1 MKNLCDINHIR
12 QIGQLRQMYNNFRL
26 SSRQVSVPYDKIGL
40 STNRRKKIMSDVIK
54 QSPLGNT
61 AHHSEIEDGS
71 VSLAVNLRSNPAWH
85 SFANKVFNQDEVIT
99 TAEMLNGAKLSN
111 WNIALEPVADLL
123 GANYSQVGENFL
135 VTRDNPDTAGQKD
148 VLSIVGS
155 RYKAVQNEELFSF
168 ADNLHD
174 GNSDVFWE
182 SAGSLK
188 NGRVVFG
195 TMSIP
200 RTMILDPEGANDETK
215 LYLIV
220 YTSHD
225 GSVAVQSAITPV
237 RVMCQNTL
245 NLAMRKAKQ
254 SFKIRHTQTV
264 DGKIAQ
270 ARETLGLTLGYMDEF
285 EKQAQELFALEVT
298 NAKFSEII
306 NKMYP
311 KPEGDKKGSV
321 KKWENKVVLL
331 DELYHNSPTNANIK
345 GTAWGVVNALTER
358 LDYYRTARKGG
369 DSLMA
374 GASGFDPVVTA
385 EKNKI
390 VKQVLAL
397 TK

>member
-1 MKNLCDINHIR
+1 MTNP
-12 QIGQLRQMYNNFRL
+12 M
-26 SSRQVSVPYDKIGL
+26 SQVH
-40 STNRRKKIMSDVIK
+40 R
-54 QSPLGNT
+54 
-61 AHHSEIEDGS
+61 SEVEDGS
-71 VSLAVNLRSNPAWH
+71 VSLAVSLRTNPAWH
-85 SFANKVFNQDEVIT
+85 SFANKVFAKDEQVT
-99 TAEMLNGAKLSN
+99 TAQMLDAAKLSN
-111 WNIALEPVADLL
+111 WNVSLESVSDLL
-123 GANYSQVGENFL
+123 PDNYDSVSENFL
-135 VTRDNPDTAGQKD
+135 VVRDNPYTAGQKD
-148 VLSIVGS
+148 VLSVVGS

-174 GNSDVFWE
+174 GKPDVNWE

-200 RTMILDPEGANDETK
+200 RTMVLDPNGANDTTN
-215 LYLIV
+215 LYLVV

-245 NLAMRKAKQ
+245 NFAMRKAKQ

-264 DGKIAQ
+264 DGKIAA
-270 ARETLGLTLGYMDEF
+270 ARETLGLTLAYMDEF
-285 EKQAQELFALEVT
+285 ETQAKELFSREVT

-311 KPEGDKKGSV
+311 KPEADVKGSI

-331 DELYHNSPTNANIK
+331 DDLYHNSPTNANIK

-358 LDYYRTARKGG
+358 LDYYRTARKGNS

-374 GASGFDPVVTA
+374 GASGFDPVITA

-397 TK
+397 TA

>member
-1 MKNLCDINHIR
+1 MT
-12 QIGQLRQMYNNFRL
+12 
-26 SSRQVSVPYDKIGL
+26 S
-40 STNRRKKIMSDVIK
+40 
-54 QSPLGNT
+54 T
-61 AHHSEIEDGS
+61 AHQSEVEAGS
-71 VSLAVNLRSNPAWH
+71 VSLAVNLRSVPAWH
-85 SFANKVFNQDEVIT
+85 SFANKVFNQDENIT
-99 TAEMLNGAKLSN
+99 TQQMLDGAKLSN
-111 WNIALEPVADLL
+111 WNVQLESVSDLL
-123 GANYSQVGENFL
+123 ADNYTSVTENFL
-135 VTRDNPDTAGQKD
+135 VTRDNPYTAGQKD
-148 VLSIVGS
+148 VLSVVGA
-155 RYKAVQNEELFSF
+155 RYKTVQNEELFSF

-174 GNSDVFWE
+174 GNSDVYWE

-200 RTMILDPEGANDETK
+200 RTIVLDPKGVNDETK

-245 NLAMRKAKQ
+245 NLAMRQAKQ

-264 DGKIAQ
+264 EGKIAI
-270 ARETLGLTLGYMDEF
+270 ARETLGLTFAYADEF
-285 EKQAQELFALEVT
+285 EKQAQELFSIEVT

-311 KPEGDKKGSV
+311 KPEADKKGSI

-331 DELYHNSPTNANIK
+331 DELYHNSPTNTNIK

-358 LDYYRTARKGG
+358 LDYFRTARKGG

-374 GASGFDPVVTA
+374 GASGFDSVVTA

-397 TK
+397 AK

>member
-1 MKNLCDINHIR
+1 MT
-12 QIGQLRQMYNNFRL
+12 
-26 SSRQVSVPYDKIGL
+26 S
-40 STNRRKKIMSDVIK
+40 
-54 QSPLGNT
+54 T
-61 AHHSEIEDGS
+61 AHKSEVEAGS
-71 VSLAVNLRSNPAWH
+71 VSLAVNLRSVPAWH
-85 SFANKVFNQDEVIT
+85 SFANKVFNQDENIT
-99 TAEMLNGAKLSN
+99 TQQMLDGAKLSN
-111 WNIALEPVADLL
+111 WNVQLESVSDLL
-123 GANYSQVGENFL
+123 ADNYTSVSENFL
-135 VTRDNPDTAGQKD
+135 VTRDNPYTTGQKD
-148 VLSIVGS
+148 VLSVVGA
-155 RYKAVQNEELFSF
+155 RYKTVQNEELFSF

-174 GNSDVFWE
+174 GNSDVYWE

-200 RTMILDPEGANDETK
+200 RTIVLDPQGVNDTTK

-245 NLAMRKAKQ
+245 NLAMRQAKQ

-264 DGKIAQ
+264 EGKIAI
-270 ARETLGLTLGYMDEF
+270 ARETLGLTFAYADEF
-285 EKQAQELFALEVT
+285 EKQAQELFAIEVS

-311 KPEGDKKGSV
+311 KPEADKKGSI

-331 DELYHNSPTNANIK
+331 DELYHNSPTNTNIK

-358 LDYYRTARKGG
+358 LDYFRTARKGG

-374 GASGFDPVVTA
+374 GASGFDSVVTA

-397 TK
+397 AK

>member
-1 MKNLCDINHIR
+1 
-12 QIGQLRQMYNNFRL
+12 
-26 SSRQVSVPYDKIGL
+26 
-40 STNRRKKIMSDVIK
+40 MSI
-54 QSPLGNT
+54 QSPVGNT
-61 AHHSEIEDGS
+61 AHQSEIENGS
-71 VSLAVNLRSNPAWH
+71 ASLAVNLRTNPAWH
-85 SFANKVFNQDEVIT
+85 SFANKVFNQDEAVT
-99 TAEMLNGAKLSN
+99 TAQMLDGAKLSN
-111 WNIALEPVADLL
+111 WNVQLESVQDLL
-123 GANYSQVGENFL
+123 AENYTSVSENFL
-135 VTRDNPDTAGQKD
+135 VVRDNPYTDGQKD
-148 VLSIVGS
+148 VLSVVGS
-155 RYKAVQNEELFSF
+155 RYKTVQNEDLFSF

-174 GNSDVFWE
+174 GNSDVYWE

-188 NGRVVFG
+188 NGRIVYG
-195 TMSIP
+195 SMSIP
-200 RTMILDPEGANDETK
+200 RTIVLDPKGVNDETK

-220 YTSHD
+220 WTSHD

-264 DGKIAQ
+264 DGKIAA
-270 ARETLGLTLGYMDEF
+270 AREALGLTFAYADEF
-285 EKQAQELFALEVT
+285 EKQAQELFQIEVD
-298 NAKFSEII
+298 NAKFSKII
-306 NKMYP
+306 NTIYP
-311 KPEGDKKGSV
+311 KPEKDAKGSI
-321 KKWENKVVLL
+321 KKWENKVLL
-331 DELYHNSPTNANIK
+331 VDELYHNSPTNANIK

-397 TK
+397 AK